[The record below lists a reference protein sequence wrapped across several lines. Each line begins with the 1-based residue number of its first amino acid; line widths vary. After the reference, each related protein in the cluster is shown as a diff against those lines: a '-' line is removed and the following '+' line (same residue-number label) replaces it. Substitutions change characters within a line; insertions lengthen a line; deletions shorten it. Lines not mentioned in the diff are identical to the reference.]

1 MTTAPSTIRV
11 MIPLKVKHRNGRPRI
26 VPPENIDAAE
36 PHAQEP
42 HLLRAIAR
50 AWDWRQRLER
60 GEVTT
65 IQDIAIAEKVSDRFI
80 SRTLRLAYL
89 SPTVLEKLLL
99 HRGLSVVSIKDLAA
113 VAELPWA
120 EQQKTVFGA

>member
-11 MIPLKVKHRNGRPRI
+11 VIPLKVKHRNGRPRI
-26 VPPENIDAAE
+26 VPPENIDAVE

-50 AWDWRQRLER
+50 AWNWRRQLER

-65 IQDIAIAEKVSDRFI
+65 IQDIATAEKVSDRFI

-89 SPTVLEKLLL
+89 SPTVLEKLLIL
-99 HRGLSVVSIKDLAA
+99 RRRSALSIKDLTTA
-113 VAELPWA
+113 AELPWDKQ
-120 EQQKTVFGA
+120 EKIVFEE